1 MMIDAIDTGLSALSK
16 TGLGGI
22 DKTDDTASS
31 LVGGAATVAG
41 TAVAGPGFG
50 AILGDMAKD
59 AMQSLK
65 AGESASIDGIQGK
78 ADTRQVVDSVMQA
91 DQTLKTAVALR
102 DKLVSAYLDITKMQ
116 I

>member
-1 MMIDAIDTGLSALSK
+1 MIDAIQTGLSALSK
-16 TGLGGI
+16 TGLGGV
-22 DKTDDTASS
+22 DKSDDTASS

-65 AGESASIDGIQGK
+65 QGESASISGIQGK
-78 ADTRQVVDSVMQA
+78 ANTREVVDAVMSA

-102 DKLVSAYLDITKMQ
+102 DKVVSAYLDITKMQ